1 MNVEYGKEFRLE
13 NVLSLRKKMT
23 QQQINEEMIKI
34 GKLLQENEAKKQG
47 PIVTVTFAIE
57 NVNGNQV
64 LDMEILVPIDKKLD
78 LPREYTLKP
87 VFKILNAVY
96 ARHTGNP
103 ATLQNTYNE
112 MLAFIQQN
120 NLQQI
125 TDGYNVQVNDLL
137 PGMTPDDMIVDV
149 YIGVSPN
156 TL

>member
-34 GKLLQENEAKKQG
+34 GKLLQDNEAKKHG

>member
-1 MNVEYGKEFRLE
+1 MNVEYGKEFRLQ

-34 GKLLQENEAKKQG
+34 GKLLQDNEAKKQG

-78 LPREYTLKP
+78 LPREYTLKS

-125 TDGYNVQVNDLL
+125 TAGYNVQVNDLL